1 LDIERCAETGMGS
14 VVKNF
19 KYQFD
24 FEIGYLVKSPCLQ
37 CRHRD
42 VLPRCIAAC
51 SVLEKIQAL
60 LAQAVS
66 CTRRA

>member
-1 LDIERCAETGMGS
+1 MQPIT
-14 VVKNF
+14 KNL

-37 CRHRD
+37 CALRK
-42 VLPRCIAAC
+42 VLPQCIEAC
-51 SVLEKIQAL
+51 SMLEKIHAR
-60 LAQAVS
+60 LAEAVS